1 MEYPVLDFM
10 LAGLSLEH
18 LSFEEQY
25 KMALE

>member
-1 MEYPVLDFM
+1 MEYRLPDFM